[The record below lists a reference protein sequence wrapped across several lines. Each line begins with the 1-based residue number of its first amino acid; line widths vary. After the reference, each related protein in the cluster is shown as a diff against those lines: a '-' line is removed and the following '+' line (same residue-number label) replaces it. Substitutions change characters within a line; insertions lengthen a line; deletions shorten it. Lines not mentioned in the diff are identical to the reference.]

1 LKRLLMVRHAPTRAT
16 RSAAFPVDEP
26 LDDRGLAAARLLADA
41 VPRRARV
48 VASPSRRCVETARA
62 AGRRCDT
69 DALLA
74 ECDFGDWRGR
84 TLSEIEEADP
94 DGVRS
99 WMTSADA
106 APHGG
111 ESLTGLY
118 QRVSGWL
125 DAQAQNDGQVVAIT
139 HAGVVR
145 AAVVHA
151 LGAPIDAFWR
161 LDVAPLSVTE
171 LHAHAGRWT
180 VTRLNQEVAC

>member
-1 LKRLLMVRHAPTRAT
+1 MVRHAPTRAT
-16 RSAAFPVDEP
+16 RSAAFPSDES
-26 LDDRGLAAARLLADA
+26 LDDRGLAAARLLGAA

-62 AGRRCDT
+62 AGRTCDT
-69 DALLA
+69 DELLA
-74 ECDFGDWRGR
+74 ECDFGAWSGR
-84 TLSEIEEADP
+84 KLSEIERSDP
-94 DGVRS
+94 DGVRA
-99 WMTSADA
+99 WMTRADA
-106 APHGG
+106 VPHGG

-118 QRVSGWL
+118 GRVSGWL
-125 DAQAQNDGQVVAIT
+125 DRQAENDGQLVAIT

-171 LHAHAGRWT
+171 LHAHDGRWT
-180 VTRLNQEVAC
+180 VTRLNQEVAS